1 MNKSIIVIVLSCIGF
16 SAYAGTTYT
25 NEELNRLVESGTP
38 PKEMP
43 EQVDKIKPAP
53 FPTCK
58 LAINNIYKKVHGEY
72 PVEITG
78 NGTYTYAIKVWTY
91 DGVAMTKCI
100 DGNRI
105 LSGAEYE

>member
-16 SAYAGTTYT
+16 SAYAGTTYMK
-25 NEELNRLVESGTP
+25 EELNKLVESGTP

-43 EQVDKIKPAP
+43 EQVDKMEPAP

-58 LAINNIYKKVHGEY
+58 LAINNIYKKVRGKY

-78 NGTYTYAIKVWTY
+78 NGTDTYAIKIWTY